1 MGNTEEQQLEGKKP
15 SETKSM
21 KNSMEKLEDKHWKI
35 SQSRTNIQK
44 RKKKNKI
51 FRAGSKPN

>member
-1 MGNTEEQQLEGKKP
+1 MGSTEEQQLEGKKP

-21 KNSMEKLEDKHWKI
+21 KNSMEELEDKHWKI

-44 RKKKNKI
+44 RKKKK
-51 FRAGSKPN
+51 